1 MYGDPDKTI
10 AERFMEMDQQRRGQL
25 DRGRVNAQLTIPRLL
40 PPEDWSEDIS
50 LPNPYSS
57 VASKGVTNLASRML
71 SALIPLN
78 DLPFFGLSLKDGVEP
93 DPKAQLMLDALAG
106 QIYSKLSSK
115 NIRDSFFQTLQS
127 LIVVGD
133 SCIKLMDDYT
143 FRSIRLDHYAVMRD
157 VVGELIELVHI
168 EFIPDDM
175 ADIPSQSNTIY
186 GSGLWERPGFKT
198 IYCRYVLLDDDT
210 WKAEKEDSE
219 GNMIEDGI
227 YEVFPYAVL
236 RWSSVTSENYGRS
249 KVEEIFGDIQTLE
262 AYTQSLIDSMAAAS
276 TFFMGVSPTGVTE
289 LNDLAGAQNGQW
301 VAARRED
308 TYVITPAET
317 MAPQIQQM
325 QSAVATMRQSVSEAF
340 LMQGGV
346 TRQAERVTAT
356 EVRMQGQELENVL
369 GGAFS
374 AIARDLLVP
383 VVQRTIYNMVS
394 DGTLDAALEEE
405 FFEDGRI
412 SLEIITGLQAL
423 SQDSQL
429 QKLMQMGE
437 MMRNLPPEAIEHFK
451 WEEYGKALIS
461 SLGFDS
467 RNWIRSKED
476 LDAEKAKMMEE
487 QQAMATQGAVGQ
499 GVAQGLGTGAAQA
512 AGQAVSAMAP
522 QVMEQV
528 MTGGGAPVQ
537 GGGMPPGGM

>member
-1 MYGDPDKTI
+1 M
-10 AERFMEMDQQRRGQL
+10 
-25 DRGRVNAQLTIPRLL
+25 
-40 PPEDWSEDIS
+40 
-50 LPNPYSS
+50 
-57 VASKGVTNLASRML
+57 
-71 SALIPLN
+71 
-78 DLPFFGLSLKDGVEP
+78 
-93 DPKAQLMLDALAG
+93 
-106 QIYSKLSSK
+106 
-115 NIRDSFFQTLQS
+115 
-127 LIVVGD
+127 
-133 SCIKLMDDYT
+133 
-143 FRSIRLDHYAVMRD
+143 
-157 VVGELIELVHI
+157 
-168 EFIPDDM
+168 
-175 ADIPSQSNTIY
+175 
-186 GSGLWERPGFKT
+186 
-198 IYCRYVLLDDDT
+198 
-210 WKAEKEDSE
+210 
-219 GNMIEDGI
+219 
-227 YEVFPYAVL
+227 L

-249 KVEEIFGDIQTLE
+249 KVEEIYGDIQTLE
-262 AYTQSLIDSMAAAS
+262 TYTQSLIDSMAAAS

-289 LNDLAGAQNGQW
+289 LSDLAGSQNGEW

-325 QSAVATMRQSVSEAF
+325 QSAVATMRQAVSESF

-383 VVQRTIYNMVS
+383 VVQRTIYNMVG
-394 DGTLDAALEEE
+394 DGTMDENLESE

-412 SLEIITGLQAL
+412 SLDIITGLQAL

-437 MMRNLPPEAIEHFK
+437 MVRNLPEQAAQHFK

-461 SLGFDS
+461 SLGFDA
-467 RNWIRSKED
+467 RNWVRS
-476 LDAEKAKMMEE
+476 AEELEEEKMKMMQAE
-487 QQAMATQGAVGQ
+487 QEMATQGAVGQ
-499 GVAQGLGTGAAQA
+499 GVAQGLGAGAAEA
-512 AGQAVSAMAP
+512 AGAAVQGMAP

-537 GGGMPPGGM
+537 GGGMPPGGA